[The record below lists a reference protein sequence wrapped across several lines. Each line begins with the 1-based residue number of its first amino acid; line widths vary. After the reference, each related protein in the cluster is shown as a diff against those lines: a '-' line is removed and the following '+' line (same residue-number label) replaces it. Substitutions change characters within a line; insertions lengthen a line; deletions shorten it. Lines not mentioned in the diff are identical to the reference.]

1 MRDLAILLLSL
12 QATLS
17 LSLCIDAYIKSSIQ
31 KLEIMSNLWL
41 IGLYLSAVEIIIILI
56 LVVTTNRKRPR
67 RRTRRK

>member
-31 KLEIMSNLWL
+31 KLESMSDLWR
-41 IGLYLSAVEIIIILI
+41 IGIYLSALEIIIILI
-56 LVVTTNRKRPR
+56 RVVTVNHKRPR

>member
-41 IGLYLSAVEIIIILI
+41 IGIYLSAVEIIIILI

>member
-1 MRDLAILLLSL
+1 MRDLAIFLLSL

-31 KLEIMSNLWL
+31 KLESMSDLWR
-41 IGLYLSAVEIIIILI
+41 IGIYLSAVEILIILI
-56 LVVTTNRKRPR
+56 LVVTVNHKRPR

>member
-31 KLEIMSNLWL
+31 KLESMSDLWR
-41 IGLYLSAVEIIIILI
+41 IGIYLSAVEIIIILI
-56 LVVTTNRKRPR
+56 LVVTVNHKRPR

>member
-31 KLEIMSNLWL
+31 KLKSMSDLWR
-41 IGLYLSAVEIIIILI
+41 IGIYLSALEIIIILI
-56 LVVTTNRKRPR
+56 LVVTVNHKRPR

>member
-31 KLEIMSNLWL
+31 KLESMSDLWR
-41 IGLYLSAVEIIIILI
+41 IGIYLSALEIIIILI
-56 LVVTTNRKRPR
+56 LVVTVNHKRPR